1 MIKKI
6 FVFLVSIFPY
16 FTYLNKKIYYK
27 INNLN
32 KERAIIFIHGSG
44 EHSFVWESQIDD
56 LDVAFSLITMDLPS
70 HGKSDKYENL
80 SLEIYVEAV
89 RQLIHVLKFKGVVL
103 CGHSLGGAVAQQYY
117 LKHRDNVKGLI
128 LCSTGAKLRVLPIIL
143 ENTLHNFD
151 TFLNNI
157 PIGAF
162 YRKTKEKIKKSY
174 VEEVSKIEPKVV
186 HTDFKICDNFD
197 VIDKVGSIDIPC
209 LIIVGDADKLTPV
222 KYAEFFNKNIE
233 DSTLKII
240 EKAGHSVM
248 IEKPNKVNN
257 AIKTFIK
264 NKISDN

>member
-1 MIKKI
+1 MRT
-6 FVFLVSIFPY
+6 FPY
-16 FTYLNKKIYYK
+16 FTYLKKKIYYK
-27 INNLN
+27 INNS
-32 KERAIIFIHGSG
+32 KKDGAIIFIHGSG
-44 EHSFVWESQIDD
+44 EHSFVWDSQIKD
-56 LDVAFSLITMDLPS
+56 LDVDLNLIAIDLPS
-70 HGKSDKYENL
+70 HGKSDEYDDLNL
-80 SLEIYVEAV
+80 NTYVEVV
-89 RQLIHVLKFKGVVL
+89 RQLIDVLQLKGITL
-103 CGHSLGGAVAQQYY
+103 CGHSLGGAIAQQYY
-117 LKHRDNVKGLI
+117 LKYRDNVKGLI
-128 LCSTGAKLRVLPIIL
+128 LCSTGAKLRVLPVIL

-197 VIDKVGSIDIPC
+197 VIDKVGSIDVPC
-209 LIIVGDADKLTPV
+209 LIVVGDADKLTPV
-222 KYAEFFNKNIE
+222 KYAEFFNKKIE

-248 IEKPNKVNN
+248 IEKPDKVNN

>member
-1 MIKKI
+1 
-6 FVFLVSIFPY
+6 VSIFPY

-27 INNLN
+27 INNSKN
-32 KERAIIFIHGSG
+32 DGAIIFIHGSG
-44 EHSFVWESQIDD
+44 EHSFVWKSQIND
-56 LDVAFSLITMDLPS
+56 LDIDFNLIAIDLPS

-89 RQLIHVLKFKGVVL
+89 RQLVNALELKGVVL
-103 CGHSLGGAVAQQYY
+103 CGHSLGGAIAQQYY
-117 LKHRDNVKGLI
+117 LKYRDNVIGLI
-128 LCSTGAKLRVLPIIL
+128 LCSTGAKLRVLPVIL

-157 PIGAF
+157 PVGAF

-174 VEEVSKIEPKVV
+174 IEEVSKIEPKVV

-197 VIDKVGSIDIPC
+197 VIDNIGSIDVPC
-209 LIIVGDADKLTPV
+209 LILVGDADKLTPV
-222 KYAEFFNKNIE
+222 KYAKFFKKNIE

-257 AIKTFIK
+257 AIKSFIK